1 MGDKETFVVQPGG
14 GSTIKD
20 MKPILAKI
28 TKYTSDSDEIQKLY
42 KVMFNRR
49 AKKAVVKK
57 HIKEFSGATWG
68 MGKDDRKE
76 KIEAICAKWNLE
88 FVKKMLDI
96 LKVDRT
102 KAGGDVTKGALV
114 TRLIEWLEK
123 PEYVKPEKKPK
134 EKKEKK
140 KPVAKKAKKPAAAK
154 KPKEKKEKKPAGEA
168 KTAGKKRKAE
178 DGEKAEKPAK
188 EKKEKKPAAKKKKT
202 ETKKPAASKK
212 KAAAAKEDKKEEA
225 AEASAAA
232 GDE

>member
-20 MKPILAKI
+20 MKPILAEI

-42 KVMFNRR
+42 KLMFNRR
-49 AKKAVVKK
+49 AKKTVVKK

-140 KPVAKKAKKPAAAK
+140 PVAKKAKKPAAAK

-188 EKKEKKPAAKKKKT
+188 EKKEKKPAA
-202 ETKKPAASKK
+202 SKK

-225 AEASAAA
+225 AEASASA
-232 GDE
+232 GEE